1 LERDIVVPNALGIGD
16 QANVARA
23 GRFSSMTASQRRGYM
38 SPMDVPGPLAWR
50 KSLRSVANGA
60 CVEVAPATGTI
71 VVRDSVNLVGPVI
84 RYSTRTWQA
93 FIADAKTG
101 SFDIR

>member
-1 LERDIVVPNALGIGD
+1 
-16 QANVARA
+16 
-23 GRFSSMTASQRRGYM
+23 M
-38 SPMDVPGPLAWR
+38 SPVDVPGALAWR

-60 CVEVAPATGTI
+60 CVEVAPTTGTI
-71 VVRDSVNLVGPVI
+71 AVRDSVNPVGPVI

-101 SFDIR
+101 SFDIVR